1 MSLIANISSSMQL
14 SSYQIG
20 LEIDDNGPLVRYS
33 PPDAWQQF
41 NNASDPLTSR
51 YYGETFTRAL
61 NFGAEAVFSFNG
73 TGVSIFGG
81 RKSGYGAFGVLLDG
95 VPYEGSASTQGND
108 EAAVLLF
115 SKNDLENT
123 NHTVKVIANGPKPFD
138 IDKIAWITE
147 LDPQHGRAPVE
158 TTTVD
163 DSDPAFQWM
172 PPSAW
177 NTQPEGLQHFRQITG
192 HRSICILYI
201 RREMISVYG
210 TVGPRNAPYIVQL
223 DDKSLLF
230 YNATRTFNT
239 PQTLLF
245 FADNLG
251 LGNHT
256 LTLSSARGLSTG
268 MVLEI
273 DYAEVT
279 QFVAKTSIVRT
290 SAVPSPTQPL
300 AGIPDHMNTII
311 IISTIFGTIVI
322 SILLWTVYRLWRR
335 NKDEYDRVDE
345 EIKVD
350 NQFDWAQPSN
360 NTSVNGTRNIAGK
373 GRRSW
378 FQRLSRLPRSNAS
391 RETLLPPTG
400 GRAGAQLTS
409 AQRQSLRQ
417 LKLAGLFRP
426 ARRDSEQLE
435 DRTRLVQRSE
445 VVIEEDYGHV
455 PMEGEPAPP
464 NYWQATRRIFSQN

>member
-20 LEIDDNGPLVRYS
+20 LEIDDNSPLIRYS
-33 PPDAWQQF
+33 PPDAWQQV
-41 NNASDPLTSR
+41 NNASDAFTSR

-81 RKSGYGAFGVLLDG
+81 RKSEYGAFGVLLDG
-95 VPYEGSASTQGND
+95 VPYEGNSSTQGND

-147 LDPQHGRAPVE
+147 LNPQHGRAPVE

-163 DSDPAFQWM
+163 DSDPAFQWI

-177 NTQPEGLQHFRQITG
+177 NTQPEGLQHFRQTTG
-192 HRSICILYI
+192 HRRICVLYV
-201 RREMISVYG
+201 RREMISIYG
-210 TVGPRNAPYIVQL
+210 TVGPRNAPYMVQL

-230 YNATRTFNT
+230 YNATRTFYT

-251 LGNHT
+251 SGNHT
-256 LTLSSARGLSTG
+256 LTLSSVQGLSPG

-279 QFVAKTSIVRT
+279 QFVTKTSIVRT
-290 SAVPSPTQPL
+290 SSLPSPTQPL
-300 AGIPDHMNTII
+300 ASISDHMNTVII
-311 IISTIFGTIVI
+311 VATIFGTIVI

-335 NKDEYDRVDE
+335 NKDVYDRVEE

-350 NQFDWAQPSN
+350 NPFDWALPSN
-360 NTSVNGTRNIAGK
+360 NTSVDGTRDM
-373 GRRSW
+373 
-378 FQRLSRLPRSNAS
+378 AS
-391 RETLLPPTG
+391 KETLLPRTG
-400 GRAGAQLTS
+400 GRSGARLTS
-409 AQRQSLRQ
+409 SQRQSLRQ
-417 LKLAGLFRP
+417 LKLVGLFSP
-426 ARRDSEQLE
+426 VRRDSAQLE
-435 DRTRLVQRSE
+435 DRAGLVQRPE
-445 VVIEEDYGHV
+445 DAIEDYGHV

-464 NYWQATRRIFSQN
+464 NYWQATRRILS